1 MQSALAEHGF
11 DYPYSYSVIGPI
23 VTWLAAF
30 GAVVQRDQLVP
41 PGWALLGVGVVL
53 LPHIWFFVNRWI
65 PRTVFAFF
73 TIAGTAI
80 MLVHPVD
87 GDLAPILLIAMCTM
101 VAATSTTQL
110 AVVVTVASTA
120 CLIVVAATIG
130 LAGASIYVSGVL
142 FGTTVGMII
151 QNQLRLIEQ
160 ERSNVETRAA
170 RAAVEERSRIARE
183 VHDVVAHSL
192 SITLLHIT
200 GARRALEVDADIP
213 DAVDALTDAER
224 IGRRAMA
231 DIRRTVG
238 LLDSGPSKTTP
249 EPALVDIDNLVDD
262 FRRAGL
268 AVRYEVGGEPESV
281 SAATGMQLYRVTQ
294 ESLTNIVKHAPG
306 AAADVRVD
314 ISPEAVSL
322 TVLNDVPHEHPA
334 STTGNGLRGMR
345 HRIEALGGKLAT
357 GPDDAGWAVRAQV
370 PLTLTSRSM
379 MCRLRGLLHE

>member
-30 GAVVQRDQLVP
+30 GAAAQRGQLMP
-41 PGWALLGVGVVL
+41 PGWALLGVAIVL
-53 LPHIWFFVNRWI
+53 TPHIWFVVNHWI
-65 PRTVFAFF
+65 PRSVFALF

-80 MLVHPVD
+80 MLADPVE

-101 VAATSTTQL
+101 VAATSTT
-110 AVVVTVASTA
+110 AMAVTTTIASVGTIVVVALTV
-120 CLIVVAATIG
+120 G
-130 LAGASIYVSGVL
+130 LGGASIYVSGVL

-160 ERSNVETRAA
+160 ERRNVETRAA

-200 GARRALEVDADIP
+200 GARRALEVDADVP
-213 DAVDALTDAER
+213 DAIDALTDAER
-224 IGRRAMA
+224 IGRRAMS

-238 LLDSGPSKTTP
+238 LLDSGPSKTVP
-249 EPALVDIDNLVDD
+249 EPALGDIDDLVSD

-268 AVRYEVGGEPESV
+268 DVRYAVGGEPESI
-281 SAATGMQLYRVTQ
+281 SAATGLQLYRVTQ
-294 ESLTNIVKHAPG
+294 ESLTNVVKHAPG

-314 ISPEAVSL
+314 ISPAEVSL
-322 TVLNDVPHEHPA
+322 TVTNNVVHRQP
-334 STTGNGLRGMR
+334 TTGSGNGLRGMR
-345 HRIEALGGKLAT
+345 HRIEALGGRLAT
-357 GPDDAGWAVRAQV
+357 GPDADGWAVRARI
-370 PLTLTSRSM
+370 PLAMTNKTV